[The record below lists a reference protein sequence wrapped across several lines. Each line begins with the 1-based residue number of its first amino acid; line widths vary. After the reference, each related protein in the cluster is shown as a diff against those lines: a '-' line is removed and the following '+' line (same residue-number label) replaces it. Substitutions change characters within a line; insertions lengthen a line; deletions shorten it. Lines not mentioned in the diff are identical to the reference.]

1 MERIKKRE
9 VKAYIL
15 YESLLATVIL
25 IFIVTLF
32 VSAITRQQR
41 EIARMR
47 HRQEAMAVALM
58 AVQTNQ
64 DQLQVNGC
72 RVHIFKNQKGLSI
85 SENHKEIFRIKRK

>member
-1 MERIKKRE
+1 MEHIKKRQ

-32 VSAITRQQR
+32 MSAISRQQR

-58 AVQTNQ
+58 AVQTKQ

-72 RVHIFKNQKGLSI
+72 RIHIFKNQKGLSI
-85 SENHKEIFRIKRK
+85 SENHQEIFRIKRK